1 MPGTIHVTVVEFK
14 GVSSSPKPSAK
25 SLKVSMGKRQY
36 QTWDKGDFS
45 FPITRIGEDIVVAL
59 LDAGGNEIAHQDIGT
74 MQVIEKGSWDEV
86 FFINGGGHVHL
97 KLHFTLSEE
106 DRSRIRVMRESAMKK
121 KLETNPNIKLRF
133 LEYFTSTAESAE
145 TSMKDGQ
152 KVSDLTSPE
161 VEASRAGSSPAS
173 AASSA
178 ASLSS
183 HRMGGGAVVDSGI
196 PNATDGIQD
205 APPSSHVEHKID
217 VESARVA
224 DVGIQTP
231 RLAGVGSDN
240 GDGPSSEMSS
250 LVASTL
256 QDDHL
261 VRKPQKQGPV
271 GKTPSNVRK
280 MISAFETSQIQEFLP
295 LDFKQGVKSMK
306 RAASVPSHLNRSS
319 KEGFLEDRPTKSVSS
334 TADKTSTDFKDH
346 HLKNLHTLP
355 TAVSERASKV
365 SSECEPPQ
373 VKKELPSTV
382 TPTLSE
388 SSDNPYAE
396 YMSRASSSIEVEEGE
411 KSSLDIRRKIASETA
426 TSSGRMSEERSQPEI
441 SSRLLK
447 SSESSAAE
455 ASGRGR
461 GTSLKSSTVINA
473 QVVSNL
479 KQRTLE
485 YYKEEYD
492 SAQASGMWI
501 FPDNTSRLCITTA
514 GEQDMKIVG
523 HYNNETKTHQANI
536 ISSENQKN
544 SRHEKE
550 RKMGKKLK
558 RLDHQP
564 ESGSAGSP
572 NDSSNGL
579 IGQVI
584 KVAVIVGF
592 GVLVLLTRQKEPCR
606 NKQKED
612 KDKDK
617 DNLFYI
623 PDYVDERALKP
634 WTGKP

>member
-152 KVSDLTSPE
+152 KVSD
-161 VEASRAGSSPAS
+161 
-173 AASSA
+173 
-178 ASLSS
+178 
-183 HRMGGGAVVDSGI
+183 
-196 PNATDGIQD
+196 GIQD

-280 MISAFETSQIQEFLP
+280 MISAFETSQI
-295 LDFKQGVKSMK
+295 QGVKSMK

-592 GVLVLLTRQKEPCR
+592 GVLVLLTRQKEPW

>member
-152 KVSDLTSPE
+152 KVS
-161 VEASRAGSSPAS
+161 
-173 AASSA
+173 
-178 ASLSS
+178 
-183 HRMGGGAVVDSGI
+183 
-196 PNATDGIQD
+196 DGIQD

>member
-152 KVSDLTSPE
+152 KVSD
-161 VEASRAGSSPAS
+161 
-173 AASSA
+173 
-178 ASLSS
+178 
-183 HRMGGGAVVDSGI
+183 
-196 PNATDGIQD
+196 GIQD

-280 MISAFETSQIQEFLP
+280 MISAFETSQI
-295 LDFKQGVKSMK
+295 QGVKSMK